1 MLDSV
6 KIWLAPPIFADD
18 EEKTHLARIL
28 NVVLLTVIVIL
39 GVYAVARA
47 INIPEDFEALYAN
60 LALIILLVS
69 QLFIL
74 RQGWVR
80 TASYILVSLGWLNL
94 TFQAWAFGGVRDAS
108 FTAYIVIIS
117 IATLL
122 MGWRVGLGLLGLSV
136 LAGLGLAYA
145 EVRRL
150 LPISVDSPYAIWFDQ
165 TLNFVLVTIMLSITS
180 ANLSRMLAQT
190 RRNERNLA
198 ENNLKLQ
205 AAHASLERQAA
216 ELRTTQEALRE
227 SEARFRTLF
236 EYSPDAI
243 LLIDP
248 HSRDAEWAILDCND
262 AACRMNGYHREELIG
277 QPIDVLHPAP
287 AEAHER
293 AAYLERLRRGGI
305 MGLETYHRHREGFIF
320 PIEVSTSLIS
330 LSGQE
335 VVLGIDRDITER
347 KRAEEA
353 LHKLNEDLEERVLR
367 RTSDLTHTNEIL
379 QAEISERQRVEA
391 DIKASLKE
399 KEVLLREIHH
409 RVKNNLQVISSI
421 LNLQTHHL
429 DNRPIRSVLQESQNR
444 VRSMALIHEK
454 LYRSRNMAQINLAEY
469 VKDLARYLFRSYS
482 VGEPVINFNIQAD
495 DIFVDI
501 DTAVPC
507 GLILNELISNS
518 LKHAFPDRR
527 RGDIF
532 IQMQVEP
539 EQQIMLSVGDNGVGF
554 PPDFDFHENGSLGWL
569 LVNSLVDQLEGSIEL
584 SRQGGTQ
591 VKLTFARPGKEAG
604 HLNQKSPQW
613 AGHPT
618 PQA

>member
-1 MLDSV
+1 MFNSV
-6 KIWLAPPIFADD
+6 KMWLTPPIFADD
-18 EEKTHLARIL
+18 EEKTHFARIL
-28 NVVLLTVIVIL
+28 NVILLSVIVIL
-39 GVYAVARA
+39 GVYTVARA
-47 INIPEDFEALYAN
+47 INIPEDFEALFAN
-60 LALIILLVS
+60 LALILLLAS

-74 RQGWVR
+74 RQGWIR
-80 TASYILVSLGWLNL
+80 AASYILVSLGWLNL
-94 TFQAWAFGGVRDAS
+94 TFQAWSFGGVRDAS

-122 MGWRVGLGLLGLSV
+122 MGWRVGLGLLGLSI

-150 LPISVDSPYAIWFDQ
+150 LPVSVDSPYAVWFDQ
-165 TLNFVLVTIMLSITS
+165 TLNFILVTMMLAIAST
-180 ANLSRMLAQT
+180 NLSKTLAQT
-190 RRNERNLA
+190 RRNERELA

-205 AAHASLERQAA
+205 AVHASLEMQAA
-216 ELRTTQEALRE
+216 ELRTTQAALRE
-227 SEARFRTLF
+227 SEACFRTLF

-248 HSRDAEWAILDCND
+248 HSRDVEWAILDCND
-262 AACRMNGYHREELIG
+262 AACRMNGYQREELVG

-287 AEAHER
+287 AEPQER
-293 AAYLERLRRGGI
+293 AAYLERLRRGGY
-305 MGLETYHRHREGFIF
+305 MSLETCHRHRDGFVF
-320 PIEVSTSLIS
+320 PIEVSTSLIN

-347 KRAEEA
+347 KRAEET
-353 LHKLNEDLEERVLR
+353 LHKLNEELEQRVLR
-367 RTSDLTHTNEIL
+367 RTSDLMRTNEIL
-379 QAEISERQRVEA
+379 QAEIAERQRVEA
-391 DIKASLKE
+391 EIKASLKE

-421 LNLQTHHL
+421 LNLQTRHL
-429 DNRPIRSVLQESQNR
+429 DNRPIRTVLQESQNR

-469 VKDLARYLFRSYS
+469 VKDLTRYLFRSYS
-482 VGEPVINFNIQAD
+482 VGEPVINVNIQAED
-495 DIFVDI
+495 VFVDI

-527 RGDIF
+527 QGDIF
-532 IQMQVEP
+532 IQMQVES
-539 EQQIMLSVGDNGVGF
+539 EQQITLSVGDNGVGF
-554 PPDFDFHENGSLGWL
+554 PPDFDFHQNGSLGWL

-591 VKLTFARPGKEAG
+591 IKLTFLCPDRKSEQ
-604 HLNQKSPQW
+604 LN
-613 AGHPT
+613 
-618 PQA
+618 